1 MGSKILQ
8 LLFSTK
14 LMLVLLI
21 LFPLA
26 MGIGTFLETWYSTDA
41 ARIWVYNAWWFEVI
55 MLLLMV
61 NFMGNIKRY
70 NLLNREK
77 LSVLILHLSFIF
89 ILLGALVTRYIG
101 DEGVM
106 PIRENTSSN
115 TYLSEKTYLNVF
127 IDGEIEG
134 ESLRKTLKPQKLL
147 LSEHTD
153 NNFRIKNDFNSKAFS
168 ITYDSFRENI
178 TEGLVLDPNGERYIK
193 LVEAADGNRREHYIK
208 EGEVSSIQNILF
220 SFNYYQKGAIN
231 ISSKSGEYFIE
242 SPFDAQYTIMA
253 TQESAPLEKDK
264 TELLELRSL
273 YQIPGFQFVFP
284 EPALRGVFDILDAE
298 DGDGVSQDVL
308 YVNLNYNGTNERIPL
323 LGGRGFV
330 NNPKKITIDDLDFYL
345 SYGSSKVELPFT
357 IKLNDFIADK
367 YPGTESSYSS
377 FKSKVTVEDDETLNT
392 ISS

>member
-127 IDGEIEG
+127 IDGEIKG
-134 ESLRKTLKPQKLL
+134 EPLRKTLKPQNLL
-147 LSEHTD
+147 LSEHT
-153 NNFRIKNDFNSKAFS
+153 NNKFKIKDDFDSKVFS
-168 ITYDSFRENI
+168 IEYDSFRENI

-253 TQESAPLEKDK
+253 TQQSAPLEKDK

-273 YQIPGFQFVFP
+273 YQIPGFNLFFP
-284 EPALRGVFDILDAE
+284 NQL
-298 DGDGVSQDVL
+298 
-308 YVNLNYNGTNERIPL
+308 
-323 LGGRGFV
+323 
-330 NNPKKITIDDLDFYL
+330 
-345 SYGSSKVELPFT
+345 
-357 IKLNDFIADK
+357 
-367 YPGTESSYSS
+367 
-377 FKSKVTVEDDETLNT
+377 
-392 ISS
+392 